1 MSTDEICPCC
11 EEDLCDCSEEA
22 GAECPTDYYDPDD
35 WGASW
40 DDALDAWYN
49 GGE

>member
-35 WGASW
+35 WASSW
-40 DDALDAWYN
+40 DDALDNWYN
-49 GGE
+49 G